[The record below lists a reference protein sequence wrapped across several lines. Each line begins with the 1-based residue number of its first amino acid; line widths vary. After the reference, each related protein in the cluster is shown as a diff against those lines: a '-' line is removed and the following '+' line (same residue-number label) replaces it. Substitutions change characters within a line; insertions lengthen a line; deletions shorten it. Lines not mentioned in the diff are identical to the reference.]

1 MRVAQLQEL
10 LIYPVKSLR
19 GQRVASRAL
28 TTCLAGDRQ
37 WGVFDAATGKLLSAK
52 TLPALL
58 TVSAVHDE
66 ASEHVAIFDDA
77 GQRATAGTPEADVW
91 LSQVAGRAVHVR
103 QGQPQAHA
111 IDVDID
117 DGEGAL
123 GQVDTFYTK
132 PGWLFDSQSPLH
144 AVSAA
149 TLAALGE
156 AHQPHAGAVARYRPN
171 WVLQDC
177 AAFAEEA
184 WIGQTLQVGQARV
197 SVRKRTERCVVPSRM
212 HDAQT
217 PHDRTLL
224 KFLNH
229 QRQFCVGVYLEVV
242 QPGRVRVGDWV
253 TALAA

>member
-37 WGVFDAATGKLLSAK
+37 WGVFDTATGKLLSAK
-52 TLPALL
+52 TIPALL
-58 TVSAVHDE
+58 ALAAAHDD
-66 ASEHVAIFDDA
+66 ASGQVTIFDDT
-77 GQRATAGTPEADVW
+77 GHRVVAGTPEADEF
-91 LSQVAGRAVHVR
+91 LSRVVGRTVR
-103 QGQPQAHA
+103 VNQGQPEAHA

-117 DGEGAL
+117 DGEVAH

-132 PGWLFDSQSPLH
+132 PGWLFDSQSPVH

-156 AHQPHAGAVARYRPN
+156 AHQRHAGAVARYRPN
-171 WVLQDC
+171 WVLEGC
-177 AAFAEEA
+177 TAFAEEA
-184 WIGQTLQVGQARV
+184 WIGHTLQVGQARV
-197 SVRKRTERCVVPSRM
+197 HVRKRTERCVVPSRM

-242 QPGRVRVGDWV
+242 QPGRVQVGDWV
-253 TALAA
+253 TSLGA